1 MRTNFKKL
9 FALGGCLMAFGQKAA
24 FPADEPL
31 PTPNPTYQADWR
43 WVHGAVFVPTSAV
56 NEAQQ
61 WDEYDP
67 VTNDRELHYAS
78 IYGINCV
85 RVYLHYFIYLKDKER
100 LLKNVE
106 DFLSRADKYGIK
118 VEFVFFDDCWHEPEK
133 EILKANYQ
141 YPNPIFGVHNSRWLL
156 SPGHDVLNHYE
167 EHRDR
172 LKAYVQEIVS
182 AHKADS
188 RIAFWETYNEPKTKT
203 PAILKLIKD
212 AQIWVHETGTKSPV
226 TATGETGK
234 YCGDSFSDF
243 LSWHHYNPDY
253 SFRADPVHALN
264 TESMCRKQQSV
275 PDLVAHWKGKTGFIV
290 WEFGIGRDDC
300 RFYWGETAEHPATV
314 EHDKPFHGLVFADGH
329 PWSTNDIAAWLGA
342 EAYAK
347 LPVYHV
353 TYFRDTTFTSA
364 AKDSITPS
372 IDFDLKDEIGYGSPD
387 TTIHLAKD
395 DYSIR
400 WTGEIALPENG
411 ATRLFVKSDGAVKV
425 MVDGQT
431 VINKKKG
438 SAAEVTGEVK
448 VVPGQ
453 SATITVEYVHETGA
467 ARLHLG
473 WISAAGK
480 RQILFPVSHP

>member
-67 VTNDRELHYAS
+67 VTNDLELHYAS

-212 AQIWVHETGTKSPV
+212 AQIWVHETGTKIPV

>member
-1 MRTNFKKL
+1 M
-9 FALGGCLMAFGQKAA
+9 
-24 FPADEPL
+24 
-31 PTPNPTYQADWR
+31 
-43 WVHGAVFVPTSAV
+43 
-56 NEAQQ
+56 
-61 WDEYDP
+61 
-67 VTNDRELHYAS
+67 
-78 IYGINCV
+78 
-85 RVYLHYFIYLKDKER
+85 
-100 LLKNVE
+100 
-106 DFLSRADKYGIK
+106 
-118 VEFVFFDDCWHEPEK
+118 
-133 EILKANYQ
+133 
-141 YPNPIFGVHNSRWLL
+141 
-156 SPGHDVLNHYE
+156 
-167 EHRDR
+167 
-172 LKAYVQEIVS
+172 
-182 AHKADS
+182 
-188 RIAFWETYNEPKTKT
+188 
-203 PAILKLIKD
+203 
-212 AQIWVHETGTKSPV
+212 
-226 TATGETGK
+226 
-234 YCGDSFSDF
+234 
-243 LSWHHYNPDY
+243 
-253 SFRADPVHALN
+253 
-264 TESMCRKQQSV
+264 
-275 PDLVAHWKGKTGFIV
+275 
-290 WEFGIGRDDC
+290 
-300 RFYWGETAEHPATV
+300 
-314 EHDKPFHGLVFADGH
+314 
-329 PWSTNDIAAWLGA
+329 
-342 EAYAK
+342 
-347 LPVYHV
+347 